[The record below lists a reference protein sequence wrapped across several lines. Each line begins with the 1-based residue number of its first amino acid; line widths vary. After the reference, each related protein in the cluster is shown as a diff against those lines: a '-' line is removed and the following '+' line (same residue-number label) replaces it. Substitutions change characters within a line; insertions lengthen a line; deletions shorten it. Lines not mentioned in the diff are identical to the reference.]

1 MMNEYDFTL
10 KFSLPYPETS
20 AEEYVDALNAA
31 GCDDAL
37 IGIGQ
42 QGRIA
47 LNFTREADSAMHA
60 VQSAIKEVRQVIPKS
75 RLIEATPDLVGLTDV
90 AELLGF
96 SRQNMRKIML
106 NGGGSFPPP
115 LHDGKPAIWHLAK
128 ILGWLADNG
137 SYSIDE
143 SLSDLA
149 RVTMGLNI
157 VREMREVDSREQR
170 ELLLLIA

>member
-1 MMNEYDFTL
+1 MNEYDFTL
-10 KFSLPYPETS
+10 KFSLPNAEVSP
-20 AEEYVDALNAA
+20 EEYVEQLIAG

-47 LNFTREADSAMHA
+47 LHFIREADTAMAA
-60 VQSAIKEVRQVIPKS
+60 VQSALHDVRQVIPDAL
-75 RLIEATPDLVGLTDV
+75 LIEATPDLVGLTDV

-106 NGGGSFPPP
+106 NGGAAFPPP

-128 ILGWLADNG
+128 ILGWIGENG
-137 SYSIDE
+137 SYPVDKQLIDV
-143 SLSDLA
+143 A
-149 RVTMGLNI
+149 RVNMGLNI
-157 VREMREVDSREQR
+157 VREMKEVDPAEQR
-170 ELLLLIA
+170 ELLSLIA

>member
-1 MMNEYDFTL
+1 MSEYDFTL
-10 KFSLPYPETS
+10 KFSLPDPQIS
-20 AEEYVDALNAA
+20 AEQYVDALIGA

-47 LNFTREADSAMHA
+47 LNFTREANSAREA
-60 VQSAIKEVRQVIPKS
+60 VGSAINEIRQVIPAAK
-75 RLIEATPDLVGLTDV
+75 LIEATPDLVGLTDV

-106 NGGGSFPPP
+106 NGGAAFPPP

-128 ILGWLADNG
+128 ILEWVAENG
-137 SYSIDE
+137 NYRVDE
-143 SLSDLA
+143 TLSELA

-157 VREMREVDSREQR
+157 VREIKEVDSGEKR
-170 ELLLLIA
+170 ELLSLIA